1 MELVNRMFKNLGMN
15 VTKKLVLLVAVLA
28 LSGIY
33 NASLAVAGEVQR
45 NALTATEVSAL
56 QEISGVGIQ
65 ALVNGDMEAITSFA
79 SKTGVDAEKLRI
91 EIAALSDT
99 ERDALLSVTP
109 AQLDA
114 IIAGAMDGGEMLVVA
129 FAAVGIFFLILVAAA

>member
-114 IIAGAMDGGEMLVVA
+114 IIAGAMDGGEMLVTA
-129 FAAVGIFFLILVAAA
+129 FAAVGIFFLILIAAA